1 MVSWP
6 SVRSHLT
13 TSLNLR
19 YRPLRCFCSR
29 EEQKDSTMMS
39 CSQLHPCVLLLL
51 PVVYSEAAQPA
62 IGRLWSRPHGAPSV
76 SEAWHYNPAL
86 RRQTKTRR
94 SIVTVQEEDRRQ
106 NTGMRSPTPSDLSLS
121 WASPPSHPW
130 TWTQSPRR
138 TTTADATSSR
148 RVWQPSC
155 FHSFFISVWCSCSN
169 CCQILP
175 ANKWLLLESD
185 ANQNLDWSR
194 FPTSGEHQEA
204 EKCWR
209 VHKQQSLHRYQSV
222 PYYPFMKQTL
232 CRTTSF
238 ILQFIVWG
246 MACLNVLWRF

>member
-76 SEAWHYNPAL
+76 SEAWHYTPAL

-121 WASPPSHPW
+121 GPPPPLTPGHGPRAPGGPQPLMQRAQGGFGSHLVFTASSSPSGVVARIAVRFCLP
-130 TWTQSPRR
+130 TN
-138 TTTADATSSR
+138 D
-148 RVWQPSC
+148 
-155 FHSFFISVWCSCSN
+155 FF
-169 CCQILP
+169 
-175 ANKWLLLESD
+175 
-185 ANQNLDWSR
+185 
-194 FPTSGEHQEA
+194 
-204 EKCWR
+204 
-209 VHKQQSLHRYQSV
+209 
-222 PYYPFMKQTL
+222 
-232 CRTTSF
+232 
-238 ILQFIVWG
+238 
-246 MACLNVLWRF
+246 

>member
-76 SEAWHYNPAL
+76 SEAWHYTPAL

-121 WASPPSHPW
+121 GPPPLSPLDMDPEPPEDHN
-130 TWTQSPRR
+130 R
-138 TTTADATSSR
+138 
-148 RVWQPSC
+148 
-155 FHSFFISVWCSCSN
+155 WCN
-169 CCQILP
+169 ERKAGLAAILFSQ
-175 ANKWLLLESD
+175 LLHLR
-185 ANQNLDWSR
+185 L
-194 FPTSGEHQEA
+194 
-204 EKCWR
+204 
-209 VHKQQSLHRYQSV
+209 V
-222 PYYPFMKQTL
+222 
-232 CRTTSF
+232 
-238 ILQFIVWG
+238 
-246 MACLNVLWRF
+246 